1 MAQIDLGQVVGPQGP
16 QGPMGPAGPTGPQ
29 GEGGATGPQGPQG
42 DTGPAGPRG
51 EKGETGA
58 VGPNRITSSTA
69 TLFNGLLKG
78 NGVSVETAQ
87 AGTDYLE
94 PDALS
99 AYATKTDLSG
109 FLTAESGA
117 YTPYLKNNSERS
129 IGCTYNQQKGQW
141 YRIGKLCFFSVRI
154 KGTITEGGES
164 AYVSLPFLPDR
175 SQLQNF
181 SFAIGTV
188 LNATDTAAVGA
199 QTNGDENKAM
209 FVFQNGNGGV
219 PKYKVTGDPFWI
231 QVSGCYITQ

>member
-99 AYATKTDLSG
+99 AYAKKTDLSG
-109 FLTAESGA
+109 FLTAEAGA
-117 YTPYLKNNSERS
+117 YTPYLNSGYANV
-129 IGCTYNQQKGQW
+129 GCTYDIQRGQY
-141 YRIGKLCFFSVRI
+141 YRIGKLCFFSVRL
-154 KGTITEGGES
+154 KGVITQSGQNACVTLPFPPDISQTQRFCFALGEVVNAADQAVTAALTLGEDNRAIFFLQNGGKIVKWNVTGES
-164 AYVSLPFLPDR
+164 FW
-175 SQLQNF
+175 
-181 SFAIGTV
+181 
-188 LNATDTAAVGA
+188 
-199 QTNGDENKAM
+199 
-209 FVFQNGNGGV
+209 FQA
-219 PKYKVTGDPFWI
+219 
-231 QVSGCYITQ
+231 SGCYITT